1 MQNRCDMYLSPVF
14 TGRTGCQVQRHHPA
28 GGTRILKQK
37 LCASSDAEYWVLLLQ
52 EGVSFTY
59 LFLIRTSASL
69 IFMNLNLQLSLAF

>member
-37 LCASSDAEYWVLLLQ
+37 LCALSDVEYWVLLFQ
-52 EGVSFTY
+52 EGVSFY
-59 LFLIRTSASL
+59 LFLIRISASL
-69 IFMNLNLQLSLAF
+69 IFMNLNLQLSLAV